1 MKIHITNIYIYMFL
15 YADCTY
21 MVLVSLRSRELICG
35 YGSAHSEGGGGGF
48 FSNFFFSKFVVSVD
62 LVKKTYKTHQGEKW

>member
-1 MKIHITNIYIYMFL
+1 MFL

-21 MVLVSLRSRELICG
+21 MALVSLRSREQRCG

-48 FSNFFFSKFVVSVD
+48 FSIFFSKFVVSVD
-62 LVKKTYKTHQGEKW
+62 LVNKIYKTHTSRKGVVRKC